1 MRGSSPK
8 LETLT
13 LLFLMAHIS
22 HLPTDLAAWMGEEFG
37 GQWIPVYVWLCP
49 FAMHLN
55 YHNIA
60 DWLYSDI
67 E

>member
-37 GQWIPVYVWLCP
+37 GGWIHVYVELSP
-49 FAMHLN
+49 FTVHLKLLQ
-55 YHNIA
+55 HC
-60 DWLYSDI
+60 
-67 E
+67 